1 MKRVLTC
8 VGEYAKAPYYFDKVY
23 VNLYSIEEL
32 CYVMVE
38 NAFLIDKDIMN
49 NDLVVWIEN
58 QCKLPELARELYRM
72 ITHSV
77 DISTFVGTILD
88 YVGYY
93 TKPEIDKVESI
104 LKMNVSMNVF
114 EKWKAKADFLVENRH
129 YHLAVNEYEKLLDS
143 LPENEVALISSVY
156 NNIGVAYM
164 SLYIYDSAKEYF
176 LKAYELDNNKQ
187 ALKHFL
193 ILSRLSL
200 SDDEYVRLASES
212 EERYKLSL
220 IVESEIHEAQIL
232 YEDSDIKNKL
242 LDTFA
247 LKNDKNVKLYY
258 DAIGKIADKLKD
270 EYRDIILD
278 SERADINAETTI

>member
-8 VGEYAKAPYYFDKVY
+8 TGEYAKAPYYFDKVY

-38 NAFLIDKDIMN
+38 NAFLLEKDIMN
-49 NDLVVWIEN
+49 NDLVIWIEN

-93 TKPEIDKVESI
+93 SKPEIDKVESI
-104 LKMNVSMNVF
+104 LRMNVSMNVF

-129 YHLAVNEYEKLLDS
+129 FNLAITEYEKLLKNI
-143 LPENEVALISSVY
+143 PENETTLISSVY

-164 SLYIYDSAKEYF
+164 NLYIYDSARENF
-176 LKAYELDNNKQ
+176 LKAYNIDGNSQ

-193 ILSRLSL
+193 ILLRMSL
-200 SDDEYVRLASES
+200 TDDEYVRLASES
-212 EERYKLSL
+212 EERYKMSMVVEQELEQAKHLYQDSE
-220 IVESEIHEAQIL
+220 VESNLSEI
-232 YEDSDIKNKL
+232 
-242 LDTFA
+242 FA
-247 LKNDKNVKLYY
+247 LKNEGNVAEYY
-258 DAIGKIADKLKD
+258 EKIGKIADKLKED
-270 EYRDIILD
+270 YRDIILD
-278 SERADINAETTI
+278 SEKADVNFETTI

>member
-1 MKRVLTC
+1 
-8 VGEYAKAPYYFDKVY
+8 
-23 VNLYSIEEL
+23 
-32 CYVMVE
+32 
-38 NAFLIDKDIMN
+38 
-49 NDLVVWIEN
+49 
-58 QCKLPELARELYRM
+58 
-72 ITHSV
+72 
-77 DISTFVGTILD
+77 
-88 YVGYY
+88 
-93 TKPEIDKVESI
+93 
-104 LKMNVSMNVF
+104 MNVF

-129 YHLAVNEYEKLLDS
+129 YHLAVNEYEKLLKN
-143 LPENEVALISSVY
+143 LPENEVALISNVY

-164 SLYIYDSAKEYF
+164 ALYIYDSAKEYF
-176 LKAYELDNNKQ
+176 LKAYELNNNEQ

-200 SDDEYVRLASES
+200 SDDEYVRLASET
-212 EERYKLSL
+212 EERYKMSM

-232 YEDSDIKNKL
+232 YEESDIKNKL

-278 SERADINAETTI
+278 SERADLNAETTI